1 MSFLGRARRF
11 LQELGTEGPQ
21 VQTFN
26 LACASGH
33 RVRGERTEGYQALR
47 CPSCGEGVFVLP
59 RSPLPEPVPPVG
71 ASPPRPYPV
80 RNSGGWDDDAP
91 IELTDL
97 PPGAVATEDVPGGDL
112 PGIEW
117 DETPAETS
125 PRRAARVAPEDLAAG
140 EIEAARAKAARRPEP
155 APIREEVRPARLR
168 PTTAPPP
175 TSTHV
180 EPRLRARARTGPRP
194 ALIFAMLALVI
205 AASVGFRSWRNFRAG
220 YPLIAERGRSEGI
233 PALERG
239 DFDLAYQLLSAARSA
254 VNALGGAFEGA
265 AEIQHAA
272 DEAAVFNDLCPEPL
286 EELLQQAG
294 RASAQGDW
302 ETNFEKLYKGRYF
315 LFDTTVIATP
325 ADGGRYEIAYTV
337 FPAGEA
343 SRFGDGNLPLP
354 DRYARIDLSGFRLFE
369 QADTKKG
376 SRIAFGARLRSIDY
390 ESEAKQWVVHIEPEG
405 GTFITHTEALRAIGW
420 PSLQMVELP
429 KEDEP

>member
-59 RSPLPEPVPPVG
+59 RSPLPEPVPPAG
-71 ASPPRPYPV
+71 ASPPRSYPG
-80 RNSGGWDDDAP
+80 RNPGRWDDDAP

-97 PPGAVATEDVPGGDL
+97 PPSAVATEDVPGGDG

-117 DETPAETS
+117 DEAPAEAS
-125 PRRAARVAPEDLAAG
+125 PRRAARDAPEDLAAA
-140 EIEAARAKAARRPEP
+140 EIEAARRRESAPTPSAVQPARRRPTNVPPP
-155 APIREEVRPARLR
+155 AP
-168 PTTAPPP
+168 
-175 TSTHV
+175 THV
-180 EPRLRARARTGPRP
+180 EPRPRPRARTGPRP
-194 ALIFAMLALVI
+194 ALILVLVALVI
-205 AASVGFRSWRNFRAG
+205 AASVGFRSWRNFRAQ
-220 YPLIAERGRSEGI
+220 YPFIAERGRSEGI

-254 VNALGGAFEGA
+254 VNALGGAVEGA
-265 AEIQHAA
+265 AEIQQAA
-272 DEAAVFNDLCPEPL
+272 SEAAVFNDLCPEPL
-286 EELLQQAG
+286 EELLEQAG
-294 RASAQGDW
+294 RASARGDW
-302 ETNFEKLYKGRYF
+302 ETNLEKLYRGRYF
-315 LFDTTVIATP
+315 LFDTTVVATP

-354 DRYARIDLSGFRLFE
+354 DRYARIDLTGFRLFE
-369 QADTKKG
+369 LAEPAKG
-376 SRIAFGARLRSIDY
+376 ARIAFGAKLRSIDY
-390 ESEAKQWVVHIEPEG
+390 ESEAKQWVVRIEPEG
-405 GTFITHTEALRAIGW
+405 GAFITHTEALRAIGW
-420 PSLQMVELP
+420 PSPQMVELP
-429 KEDEP
+429 KEDQP